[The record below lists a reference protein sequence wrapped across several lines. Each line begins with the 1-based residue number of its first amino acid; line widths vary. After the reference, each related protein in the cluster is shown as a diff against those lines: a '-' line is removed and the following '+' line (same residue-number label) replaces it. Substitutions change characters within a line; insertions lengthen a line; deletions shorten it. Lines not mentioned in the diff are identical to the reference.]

1 MKLAKL
7 VEELLAKTEHYK
19 DLAIDYLT
27 TQYGTNKNIV
37 YHGTPNIT
45 YLKNTNDI
53 DNLNNTVNAKSKYLF
68 VNNKPSIAINYAK
81 NYNGFSDKSGV
92 AVFKLIG
99 KAYTI
104 KKNDIPI
111 AFKSNDDFELFLDT
125 KKKLGFD
132 YVKIP
137 QDGNNIAILNI
148 NSISLINTHKIIN

>member
-1 MKLAKL
+1 MKLVKL
-7 VEELLAKTEHYK
+7 IEELLAKTAHYK
-19 DLAIDYLT
+19 DLAVDYLT
-27 TQYGTNKNIV
+27 NKYGTHKNIV

-45 YLKNTNDI
+45 YLKNINDI
-53 DNLNNTVNAKSKYLF
+53 DTLKNTVNAKSKYLF
-68 VNNKPSIAINYAK
+68 VNSKPSVALNYAK
-81 NYNGFSDKSGV
+81 NYNGYSDKSGI

-104 KKNDIPI
+104 KNNDIPI

-148 NSISLINTHKIIN
+148 NSISLIDTHKIIN